1 MLKLKTSLRLSLFS
15 PGSGLTGSEA
25 AEVWDIASKTFAENA
40 SGIVNVF
47 STGAKKI
54 GDYGQRTWWRVEKP
68 TLLKNPNVSKIIR
81 RNKDG
86 SISKTGHIDVNPK

>member
-1 MLKLKTSLRLSLFS
+1 MFSLQ
-15 PGSGLTGSEA
+15 GQ
-25 AEVWDIASKTFAENA
+25 
-40 SGIVNVF
+40 
-47 STGAKKI
+47 KKI